1 MKKLLVILLVLG
13 LAAPA
18 MAGDWYFYGSA
29 RTHLGYYMVSEDFAT
44 ASAASGPATDG
55 TIRNYGTEDDS
66 GTLLNLF
73 GQSRLGA
80 KAVASDNLTGVVE
93 FGLRETGSGGD
104 EETVY
109 LRLLYGTWN
118 FGAGKLTVGKNYTP
132 ATFLGY
138 SGMGGDVGDN
148 GDANMLV
155 SGLAYIGRQPQI
167 RLTFGGFDFALIQ
180 PNTDTT
186 SILYGAG
193 NSDVDFTLPRVEA
206 SYVFRTPVFSIRPI
220 LAYQTYEVEDKTTG
234 DSEDVDSYTLGLG
247 ATVKLGP
254 AYIKATVSYCQ
265 NPSAYGQ
272 TNFLVGDAIY
282 TYGAGGASI
291 VNGDVEDGTLLQ
303 GTFVVGANF
312 NQSVGVEFGFGYGDI
327 EKDVAA
333 GTTVEQTGM
342 LFYLQAPITLAKG
355 FKIIPEIGYMD
366 RDDLSVGGVDIDSG
380 DMTYVDVN
388 FKVDF

>member
-29 RTHLGYYMVSEDFAT
+29 RTHLGYYMVDQEYT
-44 ASAASGPATDG
+44 GGPATDG
-55 TIRNYGTEDDS
+55 TIRAAGDDDAGTN
-66 GTLLNLF
+66 LNLF

-109 LRLLYGTWN
+109 LRLIYGTWN

-138 SGMGGDVGDN
+138 SGMGGDIGDN

-155 SGLAYIGRQPQI
+155 AGLAYIGRQPQI

-180 PNTDTT
+180 PNT
-186 SILYGAG
+186 GASSLG
-193 NSDVDFTLPRVEA
+193 YTDRDFVLPRVEA

-220 LAYQTYEVEDKTTG
+220 LGLQTYDVETFGG
-234 DSEDVDSYTLGLG
+234 DSDSILSYTLGLG
-247 ATVKLGP
+247 ATVNLGP
-254 AYIKATVSYCQ
+254 AYIKATVSYLQ
-265 NPSAYGQ
+265 NPGNYGQ
-272 TNFLVGDAIY
+272 TNLLALDAALVGAFN
-282 TYGAGGASI
+282 AGLDS
-291 VNGDVEDGTLLQ
+291 NGDVEDSKLLQ

-312 NQSVGVEFGFGYGDI
+312 NKSIGVEFGVGYGNIQNDGT
-327 EKDVAA
+327 AA
-333 GTTVEQTGM
+333 GEVEQTGM
-342 LFYLQAPITLAKG
+342 IYYLQAPITVAKG
-355 FKIIPEIGYMD
+355 VTIIPEIGFLD
-366 RDDLSVGGVDIDSG
+366 RGDLTVNNVDFDAG
-380 DMTYVDVN
+380 TMTYVDVN
-388 FKVDF
+388 FRVDF